1 MNVQQ
6 DRLWDRLMSLGS
18 IGRHSDGSGG
28 VTRMSFTKEERQA
41 KGRVATFMREA
52 GLAVREDAVGNLIG
66 RLEGMNPDAP
76 VILVGSHVDS
86 VPNGGDFDG
95 PLGVLAAVEALQT
108 MGEKKIKLNFPVEVV
123 AFTDEEG
130 ARFHFG
136 MIGSRGVAGTLKKT
150 DLINVDQD
158 GISIEQ
164 AMKDDGLDPDRFKE
178 AARSPGSVKAYLEV
192 HIEQGKVL
200 ESKHHPVGI
209 VSGMAGILWL
219 KLTITGEA
227 GHAGSTPMH
236 LRKDSL
242 VAASAIIQAIEEESA
257 KRPQTVGTVGQLS
270 LQPGGVNIIPG
281 KVEFTLDLRDV
292 DETTR
297 DEVEKTIMSRAEQ
310 ICKGR
315 GVHFQAEVLQRIAP
329 VTCDEHL
336 QTVMTHV
343 LTEMELEPVKVVSG
357 AGHDGMQFKDL
368 CPVGM
373 IFVRSKNGISHHP
386 DEYTSPEDCA
396 LSAEV
401 LYNTI
406 LHVAEINSD

>member
-1 MNVQQ
+1 
-6 DRLWDRLMSLGS
+6 MSLGT

-28 VTRMSFTKEERQA
+28 VTRMSFTREERQA
-41 KGRVATFMREA
+41 KDKVASYMREA

-66 RLEGMNPDAP
+66 RLEGRDPDAP
-76 VILVGSHVDS
+76 VVLVGSHVDS

-95 PLGVLAAVEALQT
+95 PLGVLSAVEALQT
-108 MGEKKIKLNFPVEVV
+108 IGEKTIKLMSPVEVV

-150 DLINVDQD
+150 DLLNVDHN

-164 AMKDDGLDPDRFKE
+164 AMKDYGLDPDQFKA
-178 AARSPGSVKAYLEV
+178 AARVPERVKAYLEV

-200 ESKHHPVGI
+200 ESLDHPVGI

-219 KLTITGEA
+219 KFTLTGEA
-227 GHAGSTPMH
+227 GHAGSTPMTF
-236 LRKDSL
+236 RKDPL
-242 VAASAIIQAIEEESA
+242 VAASAIIQAIEEEAA
-257 KRPQTVGTVGQLS
+257 KRPRTVGTVGQLS

-292 DETTR
+292 DEPTR
-297 DEVEKTIMSRAEQ
+297 DEVEKAILSRAEQ
-310 ICKGR
+310 ICKER
-315 GVHFQAEVLQRIAP
+315 EVHLHVEVLQRIAP
-329 VTCDEHL
+329 VVCDEHL
-336 QTVMTHV
+336 QTVMTDV
-343 LTEMELEPVKVVSG
+343 FTEMDLEPTKVVSG
-357 AGHDGMQFKDL
+357 AGHDGMQFKAL

-373 IFVRSKNGISHHP
+373 IFARSKNGISHHP

-401 LYNTI
+401 LFQTI
-406 LHVAEINSD
+406 LRVAEVNKD